1 MITLDQHCHSS
12 PKFFIGLIFNQAISH
27 ILHTSSTKWCLLF
40 PKWHLLLEW
49 CPMESITE
57 GIQWICPMAFITRPC
72 AFEANWVFSVLMIF
86 IGRRWQINQFSFSKM
101 ISKIGCFSF
110 LKVIFR
116 KDKWTNRGE
125 EVQRSRAQQN
135 RKKSMGSLRG

>member
-12 PKFFIGLIFNQAISH
+12 PTFFIGLIFNQAISH

-40 PKWHLLLEW
+40 PKWHLPLEW
-49 CPMESITE
+49 CLMDSITE
-57 GIQWICPMAFITRPC
+57 DIQRICPMVFIIRPC
-72 AFEANWVFSVLMIF
+72 AIEVYWVFSVLMNF
-86 IGRRWQINQFSFSKM
+86 IGRRRQISQFSFSEM
-101 ISKIGCFSF
+101 ISKIGCFTF

-125 EVQRSRAQQN
+125 EVQRWRAQQN
-135 RKKSMGSLRG
+135 RKKSMGCLRG